1 MSVDY
6 NEKMQ
11 ELNASYKQV
20 FGAVGETGAGFLQLH
35 ADAVA
40 DGALDAKTKELM
52 AVAVAISIRCDGCI
66 TDHVCN
72 AVKAGA
78 TQEEINDTV
87 KVAIMMSG
95 GPGVIYG
102 GKALAA
108 AKDFL
113 ANK

>member
-1 MSVDY
+1 MSEDY
-6 NEKMQ
+6 NQSMKD
-11 ELNASYKQV
+11 LNTSYKQV
-20 FGAVGETGAGFLQLH
+20 FGATGDAGAGFRQLH

-40 DGALDAKTKELM
+40 DGVLDAKTKELM

-66 TDHVCN
+66 TDHVYN

-78 TQEEINDTV
+78 TEDEINETV
-87 KVAIMMSG
+87 KVAMMMSG

-108 AKDFL
+108 AKTFL